1 MCDCQILHIWGKT
14 KCIGHCSLHLE
25 EYILQ
30 SVRKLNPNKLSLIQK
45 AISDVKDQRSCFRY
59 DLMNGVA
66 FELGFERWVGLGFV
80 EMNLLGEG
88 SGEGKA
94 F

>member
-1 MCDCQILHIWGKT
+1 MYQALFSSFRRIYSTVGLE
-14 KCIGHCSLHLE
+14 SLT
-25 EYILQ
+25 
-30 SVRKLNPNKLSLIQK
+30 PNKLSLIQK
-45 AISDVKDQRSCFRY
+45 AVSDIKDQRSCFRY

-66 FELGFERWVGLGFV
+66 FELGFERWAGLGFV